1 MAASAVECQAVP
13 VQETS
18 MRITDCDPIAALFGI
33 RDRVECQPTRP
44 LAAARLLLD
53 AEPDIRFTI
62 GPARSPEK

>member
-1 MAASAVECQAVP
+1 
-13 VQETS
+13 

>member
-1 MAASAVECQAVP
+1 MSISTRAGDLDADHRLRSYR
-13 VQETS
+13 S
-18 MRITDCDPIAALFGI
+18 LFGI
-33 RDRVECQPTRP
+33 RDRVECQLTRP